1 MSSNRKEVQ
10 QMVEKARQMTA
21 GQYSGELWL
30 DVSPQEGF
38 IRIKLRNIQPPEA
51 MPQLISGFCY
61 VLANGGAMF
70 NLQVKQHVR
79 EAEGADSG

>member
-1 MSSNRKEVQ
+1 MSSNQKEVQ
-10 QMVEKARQMTA
+10 QMVEQARQMTA
-21 GQYSGELWL
+21 GQYAGELWI
-30 DVSPQEGF
+30 DASPKEGF
-38 IRIKLRNIQPPEA
+38 IRIKLRNIQPPEV